1 MTVYRRNPL
10 LMTVMGANPGPR
22 RKRPVDDP
30 IDHAIGQA
38 WHRLM
43 SGIQVSVMD
52 IPRIFRDVKLEMAAG
67 MPLEEAV
74 MRVGARFQV
83 NRNGYRRNPS
93 LAASLAGG
101 LAGAFVTHAMSN
113 PGPSFLVIDSRSGV
127 VQFRRVASGTGQQAF
142 GAAHERARD
151 MANKLGRMFYVFLDM
166 HGFKVGTRMS
176 LPMIRVQ
183 GATAVYPS
191 GPLRNPLTEAE
202 HREIM
207 EGSRIDMGVA
217 ARYGELGNKFQEGV
231 HRGRAARGK
240 EIAHNFSPKSNPRKS
255 STKNMNP
262 GRRVVARWEAKGG
275 KRWIELYQDS
285 HGYGY
290 DSDNGGG
297 YLGNLGS
304 DENAIARMEHLSY
317 GSAAS
322 LKADFPSTRRT
333 LNPQSNP
340 GPKGRRKI
348 TMTVQQF
355 ATWVKK
361 KRDPAMW
368 RAFLAKFRGY
378 EKWTHGAKSRKVTL
392 EWQNVPG
399 MDGLWITYDGGKQ
412 PESTYIMPKGSRRK
426 GAWKHPWDTMPD
438 IKHDPEAGVVLTK
451 LRGRSRIS
459 DFYHK

>member
-10 LMTVMGANPGPR
+10 LMTVMGANPGRSAKR
-22 RKRPVDDP
+22 RDDP

-52 IPRIFRDVKLEMAAG
+52 IPKIFRDVKLEVAG
-67 MPLEEAV
+67 GMSIEEAV

-83 NRNGYRRNPS
+83 NRNPRYRRNPS

-113 PGPSFLVIDSRSGV
+113 PGPAFIVIDSASGV
-127 VQFRRVASGTGQQAF
+127 VQYRKAASGMGTEAF
-142 GAAHERARD
+142 NKARERAHE
-151 MANKLGRMFYVFLDM
+151 MAQQLRRPFYVFLDIQS
-166 HGFKVGTRMS
+166 HKVGARLS
-176 LPMIRVQ
+176 LPMIDVL
-183 GATAVYPS
+183 GATLVYPDGTS
-191 GPLRNPLTEAE
+191 GSVGGSHRRNPLTEVE
-202 HREIM
+202 HRQVMRQSAFDRE
-207 EGSRIDMGVA
+207 VA
-217 ARYGELGNKFQEGV
+217 AHYRDRGAEFKAGEFM
-231 HRGRAARGK
+231 GRALRGS

-255 STKNMNP
+255 STKKI
-262 GRRVVARWEAKGG
+262 RRA
-275 KRWIELYQDS
+275 
-285 HGYGY
+285 
-290 DSDNGGG
+290 
-297 YLGNLGS
+297 
-304 DENAIARMEHLSY
+304 
-317 GSAAS
+317 
-322 LKADFPSTRRT
+322 
-333 LNPQSNP
+333 NPQANP

-348 TMTVQQF
+348 TMTIQQF

-378 EKWTHGAKSRKVTL
+378 EKWTHGAKSRKVVL

-412 PESTYIMPKGSRRK
+412 PESTYIMRKGSPRK
-426 GAWKHPWDTMPD
+426 GAWKHEWDTMPD

-451 LRGRSRIS
+451 LRGRSKIT
-459 DFYHK
+459 DFYHR